1 MRLEWLQYH
10 AHHTTTVSGLISL
23 VPFLVAAYPLSLGF
37 SPPSPPIS
45 SILFPPL
52 PSWPPPPRRCLSM
65 VRQGT
70 ARTHTWARKA
80 ERGTSRFGLAA
91 GGRAGGERVTD
102 LAVSPSP
109 SACCRVARC
118 SPPLALWRKRSLQRP
133 PPPPLSLR
141 ARPQSPRAWSQGGGE
156 RVEYRQ
162 TTNGD
167 RRESKGK
174 D

>member
-118 SPPLALWRKRSLQRP
+118 SGRRRHSWPCGERGAFKGRRRRRYLCAP
-133 PPPPLSLR
+133 
-141 ARPQSPRAWSQGGGE
+141 ARSPRARGP
-156 RVEYRQ
+156 RVEE
-162 TTNGD
+162 
-167 RRESKGK
+167 RE
-174 D
+174 

>member
-1 MRLEWLQYH
+1 MRSCAPHDHRLRPHLVGAILGCRVPTLIGLFPSLSPNFFNPLSTFTFLAAAAAPLPQHGQARDGAH
-10 AHHTTTVSGLISL
+10 AHMGKEGRKGH
-23 VPFLVAAYPLSLGF
+23 F
-37 SPPSPPIS
+37 PI
-45 SILFPPL
+45 
-52 PSWPPPPRRCLSM
+52 WPRCG
-65 VRQGT
+65 Q
-70 ARTHTWARKA
+70 
-80 ERGTSRFGLAA
+80 
-91 GGRAGGERVTD
+91 AGGERVTD

-118 SPPLALWRKRSLQRP
+118 SGRRRRRPQLALWRKRSLQRP